1 MMIEPWEKISGNI
14 AAKFDDP
21 EFYRNSPGT
30 PLPELIAELETLFQN
45 DRDLPRP
52 IAKARAFTLVCE
64 KIQLKVSNGDCF
76 PSFASCLTKP
86 LAATYVTP
94 WRRDTHARVFTEAER
109 QEIRS
114 AAESRTIQIR
124 SDFEHSV
131 PDWDAILE
139 LGLSGLLE
147 RVKFYQQQNSGKF
160 AEHPEYA
167 IFYDAVIMEYNAS
180 LALID
185 RLISEVEKL
194 PEHPFRKLQYDALKQ
209 LRSGKATTFYEA
221 LLQIW
226 LYFQLSEY
234 IDVIQTRSFGNLDR
248 ILHPYCRKDIDSGKY
263 TEQDIRFFIRCFMY
277 QITAMHYKVGH
288 PFYFGGTNADGSSAI
303 NELSYWILEEYND
316 MNILDPKL
324 HIKVSENTPQDFI
337 DYALNMIRSGRNS
350 IVFVGEPCIIRTMM
364 KHGYSLRE
372 AQTADIKGCYEYC
385 VRGGCV
391 ETAPLT
397 LNSVK
402 ILGLALHN
410 GIEVLSG
417 KRQGPETGDAAQ
429 FTSFRQFYRA
439 FMRQLFYQLDRNLKY
454 ALRLEEHL
462 DECTP
467 APMISGTFESSL
479 QRAVDGYARG
489 AKYNNTNVWI
499 CGTATTAD
507 SLAMIKRWCFDR
519 KKFTL
524 PALVEM
530 LDRDFEGD
538 EIIRQQL
545 LNDPEKYGNNQPLP
559 DRLAVHFASAAAKRI
574 NGKPNSRS
582 GIITT
587 ALHAS
592 NRFFQW
598 ADLCEATADGRK
610 RGDELSKNMSA
621 TQGNAIRGAT
631 SLVASVLKFDS
642 SLFMADL
649 PVDIMLHPSEVKGDA
664 GLAAMRSLLMTYIKN
679 YGHAMHFNVMDAS
692 ILRDA
697 QKNPEKYRDLQ
708 VRICGWNVYWN
719 SISKRE
725 QDAYIRQAEKL

>member
-1 MMIEPWEKISGNI
+1 MIEPWEKISGNI

-30 PLPELIAELETLFQN
+30 PLPELIGELEALFQN
-45 DRDLPRP
+45 DRELPRH
-52 IAKARAFTLVCE
+52 IAKARAFKLVCE

-94 WRRDTHARVFTEAER
+94 WRRDTCARVFTDAER
-109 QEIRS
+109 QEIRA

-167 IFYDAVIMEYNAS
+167 VFYDAVIMEYNAS
-180 LALID
+180 LALVD
-185 RLISEVEKL
+185 RLIAEVEKL
-194 PEHPFRKLQYDALKQ
+194 PEHPFRKLQYDALTQ

-234 IDVIQTRSFGNLDR
+234 IDVIQTRSLGNLDR
-248 ILHPYCRKDIDSGKY
+248 ILYPYCRKDIDSGKY
-263 TEQDIRFFIRCFMY
+263 TEKDIRFFIRCFMY
-277 QITAMHYKVGH
+277 QLTAMHYKVGH

-303 NELSYWILEEYND
+303 NELSYWILEEYD
-316 MNILDPKL
+316 AMNILDPKL

-402 ILGLALHN
+402 ILGLALRN

-439 FMRQLFYQLDRNLKY
+439 FLRQLFYQLDRNLKY
-454 ALRLEEHL
+454 ALRLEEKL

-479 QRAVDGYARG
+479 RRAVDGYARG

-499 CGTATTAD
+499 CGSATTAD

-559 DRLAVHFASAAAKRI
+559 DRLAVHFTTAVAKRI
-574 NGKPNSRS
+574 NGKPNSRG

-598 ADLCEATADGRK
+598 ADFCEATADGRK
-610 RGDELSKNMSA
+610 RGDELSKNMTA
-621 TQGNAIRGAT
+621 TQGSAIRGAT

-642 SLFMADL
+642 SQFMADL

-719 SISKRE
+719 SISKKE
-725 QDAYIRQAEKL
+725 QDAYIRQAERL

>member
-1 MMIEPWEKISGNI
+1 MIEQWENISRNI
-14 AAKFDDP
+14 EAKFADP
-21 EFYRNSPGT
+21 DFYRNAPGT
-30 PLPELIAELETLFQN
+30 PLPELLKELEELFQK
-45 DRDLPRP
+45 DSGLPRH
-52 IAKARAFTLVCE
+52 IAKARAFSLVCE

-76 PSFASCLTKP
+76 PSFASCLTRP
-86 LAATYVTP
+86 LITTYITP
-94 WRRDTHARVFTEAER
+94 WRRDIFDRFFTEEER
-109 QEIRS
+109 QEIR
-114 AAESRTIQIR
+114 AASDSRTIR
-124 SDFEHSV
+124 VGCDFEHSV
-131 PDWDAILE
+131 PDWDAVLE

-160 AEHPEYA
+160 AEHPEYV
-167 IFYDAVIMEYNAS
+167 IFYDAVIMEYNAALS
-180 LALID
+180 LVD

-194 PEHPFRKLQYDALKQ
+194 PPHPLRELQYSALKQ
-209 LRSGKATTFYEA
+209 LRYGKATTFYEA

-234 IDVIQTRSFGNLDR
+234 IDVIQTRSLGNLDR
-248 ILHPYCRKDIDSGKY
+248 ILYPYCKKDIDSGNY
-263 TEQDIRFFIRCFMY
+263 TEKDIRFFIRCFMY
-277 QITAMHYKVGH
+277 QITSMHYTIGH

-303 NELSYWILEEYND
+303 NELSYWILEEHNA

-350 IVFVGEPCIIRTMM
+350 IVFVGEPCIIRTMT
-364 KHGYSLRE
+364 KYGYSLRE
-372 AQTADIKGCYEYC
+372 AQTADVKGCYEYC

-397 LNSVK
+397 LNAVK
-402 ILGLALHN
+402 ILGLTLHN

-417 KRQGPETGDAAQ
+417 QRQGPETGNVAE
-429 FTSFRQFYRA
+429 FTSFRQLYRA
-439 FMRQLFYQLDRNLKY
+439 FLHQLFYQLDRNLKY

-467 APMISGTFESSL
+467 APLISGTFESSL
-479 QRAVDGYARG
+479 RRAVDGYARG

-499 CGTATTAD
+499 CGSATTAD
-507 SLAMIKRWCFDR
+507 SLTMIKRYCFDR

-538 EIIRQQL
+538 ELIRQQL
-545 LNDPEKYGNNQPLP
+545 LNDPEKYGNNQTLP
-559 DRLAVHFASAAAKRI
+559 DRIAVHFASAAAKRI
-574 NGKPNSRS
+574 NGKPNSRG

-587 ALHAS
+587 SLHAS
-592 NRFFQW
+592 NRFFEW
-598 ADLCEATADGRK
+598 ADFCEATADGRK

-621 TQGNAIRGAT
+621 TQGNAICGAT
-631 SLVASVLKFDS
+631 SLVSSVLKFDS

-679 YGHAMHFNVMDAS
+679 YGHAMHFNVMDAAV
-692 ILRDA
+692 LRAA
-697 QKNPEKYRDLQ
+697 QKEPEKYRDLQ

>member
-1 MMIEPWEKISGNI
+1 MIELWENVSRNI
-14 AAKFDDP
+14 EAKFADP
-21 EFYRNSPGT
+21 DFYRDAPGT
-30 PLPELIAELETLFQN
+30 PLPELLKELDELFQK
-45 DRDLPRP
+45 DCDLPRP
-52 IAKARAFTLVCE
+52 IAKARAFSLVCE

-86 LAATYVTP
+86 LAGIYIAR
-94 WRRDTHARVFTEAER
+94 WRKDTMGRVFTAEER

-131 PDWDAILE
+131 PDWDAIFE
-139 LGLSGLLE
+139 LGLSGLLD
-147 RVKFYQQQNSGKF
+147 RVRFYQQQNSGKF

-167 IFYDAVIMEYNAS
+167 VFYEAVIMEYNAA
-180 LALID
+180 LALVD
-185 RLISEVEKL
+185 RLICEVEKL
-194 PEHPFRKLQYDALKQ
+194 PPHPLRELQYTALKQ

-234 IDVIQTRSFGNLDR
+234 IDIIQTRSFGNLDR
-248 ILHPYCRKDIDSGKY
+248 ILYPYCRRDIDSGKY
-263 TEQDIRFFIRCFMY
+263 TESDIRFFIRCFMY
-277 QITAMHYKVGH
+277 QATAMHYTVGH

-303 NELSYWILEEYND
+303 NELSYWILEEYD
-316 MNILDPKL
+316 RLNILDPKL

-350 IVFVGEPCIIRTMM
+350 IVFVGEPCIIRTMT
-364 KHGYSLRE
+364 KYGYSLRE

-385 VRGGCV
+385 ARGGCV

-417 KRQGPETGDAAQ
+417 QRLGPATGNAAE
-429 FTSFRQFYRA
+429 FTSFRQLYRA
-439 FMRQLFYQLDRNLKY
+439 FLRQFFYLIDRNLAY
-454 ALRLEEHL
+454 ALRLEEKL
-462 DECTP
+462 DESNP
-467 APMISGTFESSL
+467 APMLSGVFESSL
-479 QRAVDGYARG
+479 RRAADGYARG

-499 CGTATTAD
+499 CGCATTAD
-507 SLAMIKRWCFDR
+507 SLAMIKRYCFDR

-530 LDRDFEGD
+530 LDRNFEGD
-538 EIIRQQL
+538 ELIRQQL
-545 LNDPEKYGNNQPLP
+545 LNDPEKYGNNQDLP
-559 DRLAVHFASAAAKRI
+559 DRIAVHFTSAAAKRI
-574 NGKPNSRS
+574 SGKPNSRG

-598 ADLCEATADGRK
+598 ADLCEATADGRR

-621 TQGNAIRGAT
+621 TQGSAISGAT
-631 SLVASVLKFDS
+631 SLVSSVLKFDT

-664 GLAAMRSLLMTYIKN
+664 GLAAMRALLMTYIKN
-679 YGHAMHFNVMDAS
+679 YGHAMHFNVMDAAV
-692 ILRDA
+692 LRAA
-697 QKNPEKYRDLQ
+697 QKEPEKYRDLQ

-725 QDAYIRQAEKL
+725 HDAYIRQAEKL

>member
-1 MMIEPWEKISGNI
+1 
-14 AAKFDDP
+14 
-21 EFYRNSPGT
+21 
-30 PLPELIAELETLFQN
+30 
-45 DRDLPRP
+45 
-52 IAKARAFTLVCE
+52 
-64 KIQLKVSNGDCF
+64 
-76 PSFASCLTKP
+76 
-86 LAATYVTP
+86 
-94 WRRDTHARVFTEAER
+94 
-109 QEIRS
+109 
-114 AAESRTIQIR
+114 
-124 SDFEHSV
+124 
-131 PDWDAILE
+131 
-139 LGLSGLLE
+139 
-147 RVKFYQQQNSGKF
+147 
-160 AEHPEYA
+160 
-167 IFYDAVIMEYNAS
+167 
-180 LALID
+180 
-185 RLISEVEKL
+185 
-194 PEHPFRKLQYDALKQ
+194 
-209 LRSGKATTFYEA
+209 
-221 LLQIW
+221 
-226 LYFQLSEY
+226 
-234 IDVIQTRSFGNLDR
+234 
-248 ILHPYCRKDIDSGKY
+248 
-263 TEQDIRFFIRCFMY
+263 
-277 QITAMHYKVGH
+277 MHYTVGH

-350 IVFVGEPCIIRTMM
+350 IVFVGEPCIIRTMT
-364 KHGYSLRE
+364 KHGYSLQE
-372 AQTADIKGCYEYC
+372 ARTADIKGCYEYC

-391 ETAPLT
+391 ETAPFT
-397 LNSVK
+397 LNVVK

-417 KRQGPETGDAAQ
+417 KRQGPETGDVSQ

-479 QRAVDGYARG
+479 RRAVDGYARG

-545 LNDPEKYGNNQPLP
+545 LNDPEKYGNNQTLP
-559 DRLAVHFASAAAKRI
+559 DRLAVHFASAVAKRI
-574 NGKPNSRS
+574 NGKPNSRG
-582 GIITT
+582 GIITV

-598 ADLCEATADGRK
+598 ADCCEATADGRK

-621 TQGNAIRGAT
+621 GQGNAISGAT